1 MGMVVGAKKWIERDP
16 AAARQRRGPRAQGER
31 RRLARVIN
39 PKMEVMTDCCA
50 RGAPQRETRA
60 LLGAP
65 RAPTSGSLHCLVA
78 AFVADPW

>member
-39 PKMEVMTDCCA
+39 PKMEMMTVA
-50 RGAPQRETRA
+50 RARARAQRETRA
-60 LLGAP
+60 PLGAP
-65 RAPTSGSLHCLVA
+65 
-78 AFVADPW
+78 